1 MTIQQEWRD
10 ALVEA
15 CTRARAGERN
25 VEVWSEEGVI
35 TISINGGMGIV
46 VALFRNDKSLRD
58 ELVVYCKE
66 LSATRIAA
74 AFPERFTRSG
84 AAWEI
89 CFRPEGVN

>member
-1 MTIQQEWRD
+1 MAIKQEWRD

-25 VEVWSEEGVI
+25 VEAWSEEGAI
-35 TISINGGMGIV
+35 AISINGGMGVV
-46 VALFRNDKSLRD
+46 VALFRDDKSLCD
-58 ELVVYCKE
+58 ELMAYCE
-66 LSATRIAA
+66 DLSATRIVV

-84 AAWEI
+84 AVWEI